1 MTAEALAQT
10 RTDDSTA
17 LADGLERLHVAS
29 AAAPPCAR
37 VAASSA
43 GATEASAT
51 FALPVELVIRVL
63 ELAVAADRSA
73 ERAILLIAP
82 ANVSK
87 AWRYAARVAFW
98 RHVTLEGVR
107 PSKWDQRFADSI
119 LCEPGLLRT
128 TQTIHFGS
136 GLRSSSGVDQTSA
149 DAEALAHFRDEPVAD
164 AIACEDRDSAFR
176 QLLCAWSYLIASV
189 YERRMMFR
197 TLGEP
202 DPGAATRNYTLKAI
216 EVDLASMHSSNLVQ
230 FLQGLQAFASLRTL
244 TVNLHPTRYYWADED
259 APLSSIP
266 DPGLAVSRLNLVML
280 PNAIIDSLPRF
291 INLCSLILPSERT
304 EAYTELLRSLITA
317 LPNLR
322 ALRQLLLIPQA
333 RRLSPDDG
341 HTAGVDYRTFLAA
354 LPLSLTH
361 CSVRDVVFDS
371 PSDRQAL
378 QETFGL
384 QTGHAVVR
392 LFARDESISRLLL
405 RIFTRAPRSV
415 EWRELRHRAFPSKG
429 CAPKHERIPKPRR
442 TQALGIEALTKTP
455 AASIPSAPLSFAQA
469 TQAKSEANAADEE
482 VLAGGSESVI
492 DGVTSAVDDA
502 PGEPT
507 PSTPQAPVTPRAA
520 AAPTPARRECCILS

>member
-1 MTAEALAQT
+1 MPPPHLVLESQHLLVSARARESPLFLY
-10 RTDDSTA
+10 RTDHSRPST
-17 LADGLERLHVAS
+17 
-29 AAAPPCAR
+29 
-37 VAASSA
+37 A

-280 PNAIIDSLPRF
+280 PNAVRRGGFTSEPIEIAVMQGLRLDSIRSLRLDFLALKIIDSLPRF

-415 EWRELRHRAFPSKG
+415 EWRELRHRV
-429 CAPKHERIPKPRR
+429 R
-442 TQALGIEALTKTP
+442 
-455 AASIPSAPLSFAQA
+455 
-469 TQAKSEANAADEE
+469 
-482 VLAGGSESVI
+482 
-492 DGVTSAVDDA
+492 
-502 PGEPT
+502 
-507 PSTPQAPVTPRAA
+507 
-520 AAPTPARRECCILS
+520 